1 MWIGLLGV
9 SLCTMGLTADASSIG
24 GDVMAMGMI
33 SKATAIG
40 IETQS
45 DVQPHIVEQ
54 IFLR

>member
-1 MWIGLLGV
+1 
-9 SLCTMGLTADASSIG
+9 MGLTADASSIG

>member
-1 MWIGLLGV
+1 
-9 SLCTMGLTADASSIG
+9 MGLTADASSIG

-45 DVQPHIVEQ
+45 DVQTHNVEQ
-54 IFLR
+54 IFLVKL